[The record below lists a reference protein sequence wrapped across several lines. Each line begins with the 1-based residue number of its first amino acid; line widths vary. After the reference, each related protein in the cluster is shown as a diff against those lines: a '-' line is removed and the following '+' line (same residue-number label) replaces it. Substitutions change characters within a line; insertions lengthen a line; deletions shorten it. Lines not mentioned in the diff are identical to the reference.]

1 MVLSHLMLM
10 CAWFFLNDVEY
21 LKFGVLDFI
30 LVIAFLENVELLK
43 IQVMHKTDRYVG
55 LVFPNKVDM
64 YAGWSFRLY
73 SSFSKF
79 ELLRTAYM

>member
-1 MVLSHLMLM
+1 MSTH
-10 CAWFFLNDVEY
+10 

-30 LVIAFLENVELLK
+30 LVILVLENVEPLK
-43 IQVMHKTDRYVG
+43 IQVMPKTDQYVG

-64 YAGWSFRLY
+64 NVGWSFRLY
-73 SSFSKF
+73 SNFTKF